1 MHVANVEWTE
11 TEQEIARQAFDK
23 AQKREIEALI
33 LSVRHQAATIAAP
46 EDMWR
51 LHDFLS
57 TQRHEVDGK
66 YDYHYA
72 RLVFVFARLVKEGWL
87 NVNELQGLSGDK
99 LAKVTALSRM

>member
-11 TEQEIARQAFDK
+11 TEQVVARQAFDK
-23 AQKREIEALI
+23 AQCREIEALI
-33 LSVRHQAATIAAP
+33 LSVRHQAAAIAVP

-66 YDYHYA
+66 YDYRYA
-72 RLVFVFARLVKEGWL
+72 GLVFVFARLVKEGWL
-87 NVNELQGLSGDK
+87 QVNELEGLSTDK
-99 LAKVTALSRM
+99 LAKVSALSRM